1 MLCRKELNKLKNRKL
16 ASDFVK
22 SDLGFNEE
30 KWKEVAEKF
39 GITKKNKMPNPYDKY
54 ITRETH
60 EHIKL
65 CTWLKLQHKN
75 LFWWHTPNE
84 GKKSAFERYLYSRMG
99 ARNGVSDFIIIEP
112 RGEYKGLCIE
122 LKANGVKVFKRNGTS
137 YFPEQHQFL
146 LDMEAQ
152 GFKASFQCGF
162 ENAKNEIQKYLELK

>member
-1 MLCRKELNKLKNRKL
+1 
-16 ASDFVK
+16 
-22 SDLGFNEE
+22 
-30 KWKEVAEKF
+30 
-39 GITKKNKMPNPYDKY
+39 
-54 ITRETH
+54 
-60 EHIKL
+60 
-65 CTWLKLQHKN
+65 
-75 LFWWHTPNE
+75 
-84 GKKSAFERYLYSRMG
+84 MG